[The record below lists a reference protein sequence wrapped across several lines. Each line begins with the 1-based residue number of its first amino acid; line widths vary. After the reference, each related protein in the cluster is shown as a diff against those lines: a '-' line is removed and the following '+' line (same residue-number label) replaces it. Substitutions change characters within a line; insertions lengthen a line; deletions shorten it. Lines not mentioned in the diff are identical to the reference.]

1 MNNSALPYGLDRRSR
16 RGAMGKGGRKIL
28 PAKTPRNP
36 LKSLDSDERIQGNPR
51 KSKAQKRDLQTE
63 TRRAPRKPKRRR
75 LTNLPAPANTNRNI
89 LVLLDLAVSRT
100 WQPS

>member
-36 LKSLDSDERIQGNPR
+36 LKRLDSDERIQGNPR
-51 KSKAQKRDLQTE
+51 KSNSSNRGFRSE
-63 TRRAPRKPKRRR
+63 TAGAKTIQMNGRFCCHRLYFHRATP
-75 LTNLPAPANTNRNI
+75 
-89 LVLLDLAVSRT
+89 
-100 WQPS
+100 